1 MWILKLEMAHKEA
14 VCIREK
20 EWGDS
25 ETVGR
30 EKQRYW
36 YEELQFHCLSHQ
48 EATKWSTWFCSQGS

>member
-25 ETVGR
+25 ETAVLHISTFVFLF
-30 EKQRYW
+30 Q
-36 YEELQFHCLSHQ
+36 QFQSPLIP
-48 EATKWSTWFCSQGS
+48 FL